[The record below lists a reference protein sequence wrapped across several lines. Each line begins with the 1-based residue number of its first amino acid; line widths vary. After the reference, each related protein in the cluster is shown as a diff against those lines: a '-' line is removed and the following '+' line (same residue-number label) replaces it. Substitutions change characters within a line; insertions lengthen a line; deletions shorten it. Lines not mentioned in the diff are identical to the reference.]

1 MEPTPTDGARRKQ
14 ATLVALVGAS
24 AALGIADAA
33 LGIAQGDDGTRIAFT
48 LLGNVVLLVL
58 GFRWLHFDSAEL
70 DIRRPAWLNIGIVLL
85 AAGFVPYYL
94 YKTRP
99 PGRRLPA
106 IAGFFAL
113 IFACML
119 ASALGAMLMT
129 ALSGNTAG
137 P

>member
-1 MEPTPTDGARRKQ
+1 VEPTPTDGARRKQ

-85 AAGFVPYYL
+85 AAAFVP
-94 YKTRP
+94 
-99 PGRRLPA
+99 
-106 IAGFFAL
+106 
-113 IFACML
+113 
-119 ASALGAMLMT
+119 
-129 ALSGNTAG
+129 
-137 P
+137 